1 MSDNEKRPLGFV
13 NRRGHN
19 SDVSSAEL
27 DSLSIDAQP
36 EVEPVSE
43 QPKSSKKPK
52 DTKKSIE
59 AKKPKTRR
67 HAKWTRKKTFI
78 LVAVILVLVAIPVIV
93 GEVLRAQYLASTSA
107 AESSLKSIVT
117 NDVLPLQK
125 KSDITSKQV
134 SAVTDKLEE
143 VRDSMCPGGLLDNM
157 ASLYPR
163 SHEAHEECIAERG
176 KIASL
181 VTQMRDMVG
190 MLAYIESINAALAPV
205 SGQTTDAFAVIAT
218 QQSNWQQVDEKLEK
232 LSAPTPLK
240 TANDQLVTAV
250 KSITDGW
257 SKLNV
262 ANNAQ
267 NAADFQA
274 AEKQLSD
281 GYASVRASKD
291 VFAVAITD
299 KQATIT
305 KLSQDLY

>member
-1 MSDNEKRPLGFV
+1 MTDNEKRPLGFV

-36 EVEPVSE
+36 EIAPVSTE
-43 QPKSSKKPK
+43 STSTKKPK
-52 DTKKSIE
+52 SNQNPSSP
-59 AKKPKTRR
+59 KKPKTRR
-67 HAKWTRKKTFI
+67 HAKWTRRKTFI
-78 LVAVILVLVAIPVIV
+78 LIGVILVLVAIPVIV
-93 GEVLRAQYLASTSA
+93 VEILRIQYLPSASA
-107 AESSLKSIVT
+107 AEESLKSIVK

-125 KSDITSKQV
+125 KTDITAKQV
-134 SAVTDKLEE
+134 SGVTDKLED

-181 VTQMRDMVG
+181 VTQMRDMVS

-205 SGQTTDAFAVIAT
+205 SAQSSDAFAVIAT
-218 QQSNWQQVDEKLEK
+218 QQSSWQQVNEKLQK
-232 LSAPTPLK
+232 LSAPTLLK
-240 TANDQLVTAV
+240 TANDQLVAAV

-281 GYASVRASKD
+281 GYVAVRASKD
-291 VFAVAITD
+291 AFAIAIAA
-299 KQATIT
+299 KQATISS
-305 KLSQDLY
+305 LSQNLY